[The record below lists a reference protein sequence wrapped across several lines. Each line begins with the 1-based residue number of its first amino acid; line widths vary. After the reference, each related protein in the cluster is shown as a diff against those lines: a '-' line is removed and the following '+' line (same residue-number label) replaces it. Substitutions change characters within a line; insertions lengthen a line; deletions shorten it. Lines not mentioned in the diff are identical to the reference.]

1 METIKIVELIG
12 NSKKNWEDAAQNA
25 VEEASKTI
33 NGITGVEV
41 LAQTAK
47 VLKGKIVEYR
57 TNLKVAYLVKDKR

>member
-33 NGITGVEV
+33 KGITGVEV

-47 VLKGKIVEYR
+47 VSKGKVVEYR
-57 TNLKVAYLVKDKR
+57 TNLKVAFLVKDKR